1 MIRVIRYVFMTAV
14 LLLSFT
20 GCNELMQEIEGK
32 CQAVKQ
38 DGTRCQN
45 KATARSKYCRVHQK
59 SKKTKRSTGTKRSS
73 TNRSKRSSGTSTT
86 KRSGRC
92 KATTQSGKRCSRT
105 ATRGGY
111 CTQHYEMR

>member
-59 SKKTKRSTGTKRSS
+59 SKKTKRS
-73 TNRSKRSSGTSTT
+73 
-86 KRSGRC
+86 GRC